1 MVVLGVIPGKVP
13 SEIGDG
19 LSIVQ
24 EAIGVFWSSF
34 YRAESRL
41 DKRIVFGGSRARKQ
55 LRDAVMFAQLLD
67 WLGLHLEAAVIDE
80 FGALLL
86 RQVPDSLLNQAAFR
100 HEASVLGCLLPTD
113 APF

>member
-41 DKRIVFGGSRARKQ
+41 DKRIVVGGSRARKQ
-55 LRDAVMFAQLLD
+55 LRHAVMFAQLLD
-67 WLGLHLEAAVIDE
+67 WLGLHLAAAVIDE
-80 FGALLL
+80 FGALIL
-86 RQVPDSLLNQAAFR
+86 RQVQDVLLNQAAFQQEPR
-100 HEASVLGCLLPTD
+100 LL
-113 APF
+113 